1 MLVNRAWRSICVG
14 ITSVCAGITM
24 VIALAIPS
32 QQAAAAESA
41 VVIMYHRFGESAYP
55 STNIRLE
62 QFEAHLAILAD
73 GSRTV
78 LPLPEIIDALNK
90 GRALPEGAVGL
101 TVDDAYSSVYDEAWP
116 RLKAAGLP
124 FTLFVATEAIDRGRG
139 GYMTWQ
145 QIREL
150 AAAGVTIGSQ
160 TATHLHMA
168 AADAARARADVDAA
182 NARFTAELGQ
192 PPALFAYPYGETS
205 LDVITVVREAGFA
218 AAFGQHSGVATGSD
232 DPYYLPRFAMNE
244 NYGDPARF
252 RLAINALPLVVA
264 DLIPADPMI
273 GANNPPLVGFTIEA
287 PVAGLNRLACYA
299 SHEGTARLERLGDRR
314 VEVRFKTPFPKGRT
328 RLNCTLPTAEAGRWY
343 WFGRQFYRR

>member
-1 MLVNRAWRSICVG
+1 MAM
-14 ITSVCAGITM
+14 AA
-24 VIALAIPS
+24 ALAIPS
-32 QQAAAAESA
+32 QQAAAVESAVESA

-78 LPLPEIIDALNK
+78 MPLPEIIDALDK
-90 GRALPEGAVGL
+90 GRVLPEGAVGL
-101 TVDDAYSSVYDEAWP
+101 TIDDAFSSVYDEAWP

-182 NARFTAELGQ
+182 NVRFTAELGQ
-192 PPALFAYPYGETS
+192 PPALFAYPYGEAS
-205 LDVITVVREAGFA
+205 LEIITVVREAGFS
-218 AAFGQHSGVATGSD
+218 AAFGQHSGVATGSA
-232 DPYYLPRFAMNE
+232 DPHYLPRFAMNE

-264 DLIPADPMI
+264 DLSPADPMI
-273 GANNPPLVGFTIEA
+273 NADNPPPVGFTIEA
-287 PVAGLNRLACYA
+287 PAAGLNRLACYA
-299 SHEGTARLERLGDRR
+299 SHEGKARLERLGDRR
-314 VEVRFKTPFPKGRT
+314 IEVRFKTPFPKGRT
-328 RLNCTLPTAEAGRWY
+328 RLNCTLPTTEAGRWY
-343 WFGRQFYRR
+343 WFGRQYYRR